1 MSIKVMCVCLV
12 EGFLADSL
20 ETETAHHG
28 VEEDLKEV
36 HVIPILLLHDLDPLY
51 ADGILN
57 TVELG
62 SVLR

>member
-1 MSIKVMCVCLV
+1 MSILWV
-12 EGFLADSL
+12 EILCSDRL

-51 ADGILN
+51 ADGILY